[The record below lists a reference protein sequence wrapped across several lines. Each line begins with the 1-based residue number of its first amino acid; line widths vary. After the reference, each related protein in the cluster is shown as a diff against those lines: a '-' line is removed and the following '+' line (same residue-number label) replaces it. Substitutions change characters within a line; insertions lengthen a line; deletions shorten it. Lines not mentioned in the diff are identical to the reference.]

1 MMSSATDNRGGAGR
15 AVLVGVLV
23 VIGLGIV
30 ASGAWFVLGS
40 GAGPDEASASD
51 AKPAESSASAI
62 EAALAAA
69 RTYSSNKEFGKASA
83 ILRAAVEEHADDQA
97 LRLAYAETLLAQQE
111 TAKAYEQYEA
121 ALAIGPQDASIEL
134 AAGTLATQIG
144 KDDRALEHFS
154 MARAA
159 DPGSAEIALYLGVTQ
174 QRLGQTGDAKA
185 NLLAA
190 LELDDTS
197 AVAPAALAQ
206 IALDENQLSLAGRYI
221 ARARQA
227 DPEQLA
233 YRILEARILNRRG
246 KPKQAVTLLK
256 ALPEEQFYQPMV
268 LDLMAASY
276 GLLRQPESAAAMYVA
291 ASEREPAVAEFPF
304 QAALWFERSGDLESA
319 ARFAKQAAMLG
330 HAQGRALVDRLSG
343 G

>member
-1 MMSSATDNRGGAGR
+1 MGNMSDNRGGAGR

-23 VIGLGIV
+23 LLGLGIV
-30 ASGAWFVLGS
+30 GSGVWFVLGV
-40 GAGPDEASASD
+40 GAGPDQASALD
-51 AKPAESSASAI
+51 TGKPEESAASAI

-69 RTYSSNKEFGKASA
+69 RTYSSNEEYGKASA
-83 ILRAAVEEHADDQA
+83 VLRAAVEEHADDQA
-97 LRLAYAETLLAQQE
+97 LRLAYAETLLAQHE

-121 ALAIGPQDASIEL
+121 ALAIGPQDASIEF
-134 AAGTLATQIG
+134 AAGTLATEIG

-159 DPGSAEIALYLGVTQ
+159 DPGSAEIALFLGVTQ

-190 LELDDTS
+190 LELDETNP
-197 AVAPAALAQ
+197 VAPAALAQ

-233 YRILEARILNRRG
+233 YRILEARILNRVG
-246 KPKQAVTLLK
+246 KPEQAVTLLR
-256 ALPEEQFYQPMV
+256 ALPEDQLFQPMV
-268 LDLMAASY
+268 LELVAASY
-276 GLLRQPESAAAMYVA
+276 GLLRQPAEAAALYRRA
-291 ASEREPAVAEFPF
+291 CDREPAEAEYPF
-304 QAALWFERSGDLESA
+304 QAALWYERSGDVDSA
-319 ARFAKQAAMLG
+319 RDFAKRAAMLG
-330 HAQGRALVDRLSG
+330 HPQGRALVERLENK
-343 G
+343 